1 MARTGVSVALGT
13 MALLV
18 GLAAAGAG
26 GAAAPS
32 AAAPAASL
40 EPVRVFVSVLPQAW
54 FVQRV
59 GGPRVEVHVLVGPG
73 QSPHTFE
80 PTPRQMAALATAR
93 LFFTTG
99 WPFETQVLEKAR
111 SIHPALEVIDLRQ
124 GIPLRRF
131 TGDETGQG
139 GEDKDEGRRAG
150 EPDPH
155 IWLSPRLAAIQAAR
169 IAQVL
174 TTADPDRAAEF
185 QKNLETLQDDL
196 RRTDERLAR
205 ALAPL
210 RGQTFFVFHPAFG
223 YFADAYGLRQRA
235 VEVEGKEPTA
245 RQLADLIDKA
255 RAAGVRVIFVQ
266 PQFSA
271 KSAEAVARAIQG
283 AVVPM
288 DDLAQDYLANLEA
301 MADKIVRALQPETP
315 ARGDEPAASGKD
327 AKP

>member
-124 GIPLRRF
+124 GIPLRRV

-139 GEDKDEGRRAG
+139 GEDKDEGHRAG

-169 IAQVL
+169 IAQAL
-174 TTADPDRAAEF
+174 TTADPDHAAEF
-185 QKNLETLQDDL
+185 QKNLETLQEDL
-196 RRTDERLAR
+196 RRADERLAGV
-205 ALAPL
+205 LAPL

-235 VEVEGKEPTA
+235 VEIEGKEPTA
-245 RQLADLIDKA
+245 RGLADLIEKA
-255 RAAGVRVIFVQ
+255 RASGVRIIFVQ

-271 KSAEAVARAIQG
+271 KSAGAVARAIGG

-288 DDLAQDYLANLEA
+288 DDLARDYLANLEA
-301 MADKIVRALQPETP
+301 MADKIVQALQPEKP
-315 ARGDEPAASGKD
+315 ARRGGPAAAGKD